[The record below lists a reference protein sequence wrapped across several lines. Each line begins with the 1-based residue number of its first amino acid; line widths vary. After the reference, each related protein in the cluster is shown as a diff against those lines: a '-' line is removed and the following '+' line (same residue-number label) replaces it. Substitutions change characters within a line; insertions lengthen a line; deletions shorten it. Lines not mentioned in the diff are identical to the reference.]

1 MCWALAVVV
10 VGLVGRGSKTWVREL
25 GLEMELELVMVLER
39 WELALVGIADRSC
52 LVVVGIVGKSWSC
65 LVMVEALEL
74 GLVLAV
80 AADRMV
86 ADMDRMVMGRMR
98 LVVAVDL
105 VKADR
110 CLCL

>member
-1 MCWALAVVV
+1 M
-10 VGLVGRGSKTWVREL
+10 REL

-39 WELALVGIADRSC
+39 WEMALVGIADRSC
-52 LVVVGIVGKSWSC
+52 LVVVGIVDKSWSY
-65 LVMVEALEL
+65 LVMVMALEL

-80 AADRMV
+80 VADLMV

-98 LVVAVDL
+98 LVAVDL